1 MARLLAYTSPT
12 PGHVFPPVGMLL
24 ELKRR
29 GHDVHVRTR
38 AADVERLRALG
49 LEVTPVDPRLEEIEF
64 DDWRART
71 QIDAMKR
78 LLRLYEQYAVLE
90 VPDVEHAIDEVR
102 PDAIVMDVQCEG
114 GGYAAAA
121 SGLPWA
127 TYCPYP
133 PPFSSR
139 DAPPHGL
146 GLRPARG

>member
-78 LLRLYEQYAVLE
+78 LLKKLPAKVLQT
-90 VPDVEHAIDEVR
+90 DE
-102 PDAIVMDVQCEG
+102 
-114 GGYAAAA
+114 
-121 SGLPWA
+121 L
-127 TYCPYP
+127 
-133 PPFSSR
+133 
-139 DAPPHGL
+139 
-146 GLRPARG
+146 